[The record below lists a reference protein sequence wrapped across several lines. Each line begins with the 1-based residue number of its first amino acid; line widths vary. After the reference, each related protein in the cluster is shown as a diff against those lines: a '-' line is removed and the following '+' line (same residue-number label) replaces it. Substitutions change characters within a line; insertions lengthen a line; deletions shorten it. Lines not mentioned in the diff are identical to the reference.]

1 MTRIRLF
8 VAVAALGVVLW
19 AAVPATA
26 GEEGPPIPAL
36 DQRISLELRDAVP
49 RKVFET
55 FGKLLATPEK
65 GSPPGPTVHVKVEP
79 GIEGK
84 LTICLRGVTVRTT
97 LRAACESLGCSLTWR
112 AEGDGYLLVVS
123 PDKSAAAREET
134 ASDQPA
140 SLDQPV
146 DLRLEGAKLT
156 SVLRTVGGIT
166 NRKVLIDEALSD
178 RVVSLTVKGTPVR
191 EVLDRLCSQ
200 AGCTWHETALGVLT
214 FSPR

>member
-8 VAVAALGVVLW
+8 VAVVALGAVLST
-19 AAVPATA
+19 AAPSAAGDQSPA
-26 GEEGPPIPAL
+26 IPAL

-49 RKVFET
+49 QKVFET
-55 FGKLLATPEK
+55 FGKLLASRAK
-65 GSPPGPTVHVKVEP
+65 GSPGGPTVHVKVEP
-79 GIEGK
+79 GIDGK

-112 AEGDGYLLVVS
+112 RDGDNYLLVVS
-123 PDKSAAAREET
+123 PDKSAASREEAARE
-134 ASDQPA
+134 QPA

-146 DLRLEGAKLT
+146 DLNLEGAKLT

-166 NRKVLIDEALSD
+166 NRKVLIDEALDD
-178 RVVSLTVKGTPVR
+178 RVVSLSVKGTPVR

-200 AGCTWHETALGVLT
+200 AGCTWHETTLGVLT